1 MRRNTRG
8 FIYLDIVIAL
18 FIFGLG
24 FVVVVGIVNAAYL
37 KNSHTTNYLKA
48 INLASSAMDTTLSI
62 IEEDASSVAVYL
74 NGQVSNQ
81 AGSYDVNI
89 RAEWENVDLGLINV
103 TVAVDWMERG
113 NSKKYLLYRLY
124 HLSKL

>member
-1 MRRNTRG
+1 MRRNTLG

-24 FVVVVGIVNAAYL
+24 FVVMVGIINAAYL

-48 INLASSAMDTTLSI
+48 INLACSAMDTTLSI
-62 IEEDASSVAVYL
+62 LEKDASSAAVYL
-74 NGQVSNQ
+74 NNHVSNNV
-81 AGSYDVNI
+81 GSYNVDI
-89 RAEWENVDLGLINV
+89 RAEWKNTDLGLINV

-113 NSKKYLLYRLY
+113 NSKKYLLYRIY
-124 HLSKL
+124 HLSE